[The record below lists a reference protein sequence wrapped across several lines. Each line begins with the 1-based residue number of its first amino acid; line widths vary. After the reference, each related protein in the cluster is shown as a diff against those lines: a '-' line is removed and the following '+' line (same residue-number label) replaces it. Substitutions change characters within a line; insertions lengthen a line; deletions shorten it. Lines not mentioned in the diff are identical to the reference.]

1 MEQQKVD
8 FAIIGECLIEL
19 TSNGTLAE
27 SSTLNK
33 YFGGDT
39 ITTAITVAR
48 LGGKTAY
55 ITKVGNDGFSEFI
68 LSSLQKENIDTSLIK
83 TNDEQN
89 GMYIISNTQ
98 TKKELL
104 YYKRKT
110 AATKLTI
117 DDLPE
122 DYIKNLKLVYSTGI
136 VQSLSAGARELV
148 RESFR
153 IARENEVLTAYDPN
167 YTSCF
172 MNSGDTKE
180 LMEEIIDYADIV
192 FLSLKGDAVR
202 LYEIDSIDKAMKYF
216 WDRGVKIVVIK
227 SHIDN
232 GYYTGYSGTITFTE
246 FYNTI
251 KAVDVTASG
260 DVFNGGF
267 LYAITNGYA
276 PSDATKFAS
285 VVSGL
290 QTQNYGAIQSIPYL
304 KNVMENMETCG
315 I

>member
-8 FAIIGECLIEL
+8 VAIIGECLIEL

-33 YFGGDT
+33 FFGGDT
-39 ITTAITVAR
+39 VTTAVAISR

-55 ITKVGNDGFSEFI
+55 VTKVGNDGFSEFI
-68 LSSLQKENIDTSLIK
+68 LSSLQKENIDTNLIT

-89 GMYIISNTQ
+89 GMYIVANTKA
-98 TKKELL
+98 KKELL

-110 AATKLTI
+110 AATKLGI
-117 DDLPE
+117 NDLSE
-122 DYIKNLKLVYSTGI
+122 SYIKELKLLYTTGI
-136 VQSLSAGARELV
+136 VQSLSASARELV

-172 MNSGDTKE
+172 MNSNDTRE
-180 LMEEIIDYADIV
+180 LLDEITEYTDII

-202 LYEIDSIDKAMKYF
+202 LYEMDSVDKIMKHF
-216 WDRGVKIVVIK
+216 WDKGVKIVIIK
-227 SHIDN
+227 SHVDN
-232 GYYTGYSGTITFTE
+232 GYYTGYKGSISFTE
-246 FYNTI
+246 FYNTT
-251 KAVDVTASG
+251 KAIDVTASG
-260 DVFNGGF
+260 DVFNGGYI
-267 LYAITNGYA
+267 YALINGYS

-285 VVSGL
+285 IVSGL

-304 KNVMENMETCG
+304 KNVMENWQV
-315 I
+315 

>member
-1 MEQQKVD
+1 MDQQKSSVV
-8 FAIIGECLIEL
+8 IIGECLIEL
-19 TSNGTLAE
+19 ISNGSLAE

-39 ITTAITVAR
+39 VTTAVAVAR
-48 LGGKTAY
+48 MGGNVCY
-55 ITKVGNDGFSEFI
+55 VTKVGNDGFSEFI

-89 GMYIISNTQ
+89 GMYIVANTHN
-98 TKKELL
+98 KKELL

-110 AATKLTI
+110 AATKLNI
-117 DDLPE
+117 EDVPE
-122 DYIKNLKLVYSTGI
+122 DFIKQVKLVYSTGI
-136 VQSLSAGARELV
+136 VQSLSASSRELV

-153 IARENEVLTAYDPN
+153 IARENEVITAYDPN

-172 MNSGDTKE
+172 MSSSDTKE
-180 LMEEIIDYADIV
+180 LMEEILDYTDII
-192 FLSLKGDAVR
+192 FLSLKGDAMR
-202 LYEIDSIDKAMKYF
+202 LYEVDSVEQIMKRF
-216 WDRGVKIVVIK
+216 WDKGVKIVVIK

-232 GYYTGYSGTITFTE
+232 GYYTGYKGSITFTE
-246 FYNTI
+246 FYNTS

-267 LYAITNGYA
+267 LYAITNGYQ
-276 PSDATKFAS
+276 PQEATKFAS

-304 KNVMENMETCG
+304 KTVMENMEA
-315 I
+315 

>member
-1 MEQQKVD
+1 MEQQKIDIAV
-8 FAIIGECLIEL
+8 IGECLIEL
-19 TSNGTLAE
+19 FSNGTLAE
-27 SSTLNK
+27 TSTLNK

-39 ITTAITVAR
+39 VTTAVAIAR
-48 LGGKTAY
+48 LGGQVTY

-68 LSSLQKENIDTSLIK
+68 LSSLKKENIDTSLIK
-83 TNDEQN
+83 ANDEQN
-89 GMYIISNTQ
+89 GMYIVSKSDD
-98 TKKELL
+98 KKELL

-110 AATKLTI
+110 AATKLSI
-117 DDLPE
+117 EDLSE
-122 DYIKNLKLVYSTGI
+122 EYIKKLKLVYSTGV
-136 VQSLSAGARELV
+136 VQSLSASSRELV

-172 MNSGDTKE
+172 MNSVDTKE
-180 LMEEIIDYADIV
+180 YLEEIVEYTDII

-202 LYEIDSIDKAMKYF
+202 LYELDSVDNIMKHF
-216 WDRGVKIVVIK
+216 WDKGVKIVVIK

-232 GYYTGYSGTITFTE
+232 GYYTGYKGEISFTE
-246 FYNTI
+246 FYNSS
-251 KAVDVTASG
+251 KAIDTTASG

-267 LYAITNGYA
+267 LYAITKGYA
-276 PSDATKFAS
+276 PADAAKFAS

-290 QTQNYGAIQSIPYL
+290 QTQNFGAIQSIPYL
-304 KNVMENMETCG
+304 NAVLEK